1 MRKLSLHW
9 KILIAMIVGV
19 AWALFS
25 ESLASDS
32 FNIIAFNIAWLTPFG
47 DIFLKLLKLIA
58 VPLVLFSII
67 KGVSG
72 LSNLSDLGKMGSR
85 TVLLY
90 LTTTFFSV
98 SLGLLLVNQIGPGN
112 GFDFNINNFE
122 EDTKVVSMQQQVD
135 VSATDS
141 PLRFLVDMV
150 PDNIFLALGDN
161 KAMLQIIFFALFFGT
176 VLILI
181 EPMKKKYIDDL
192 IDSLNDV
199 FLKMVDIVIRYSPF
213 FIFCL
218 LAGNLS
224 ELSSESQ
231 GGVLDIVTGLALY
244 TLVVLLGLLIMLLC
258 VYPLLMRFFM
268 KKFSYQKFFKGIAPA
283 QILAFSTSSSAA
295 TLPVTMDCVNK
306 NLGVPNRVSSFVLP
320 IGATINMDGTS
331 LYQCV
336 AVVFLAQILG
346 VDLAFST
353 QLLIALTAVLAS
365 IGSAAIP
372 SAGLFMMVVVL
383 GVTPIDPM
391 YIAIILPVDRILDM
405 CRTVI
410 NVTGDAT
417 VSSIVASF
425 EDEN

>member
-1 MRKLSLHW
+1 MKKLSLHW
-9 KILIAMIVGV
+9 KILIAMILGV
-19 AWALFS
+19 IWALLS
-25 ESLASDS
+25 ESFHSDS
-32 FNIIAFNIAWLTPFG
+32 FNIISFNIAWLSPFG

-72 LSNLSDLGKMGSR
+72 LSNLSELGKMGSR
-85 TVLLY
+85 TVFLY
-90 LTTTFFSV
+90 LTTTFCSV
-98 SLGLLLVNQIGPGN
+98 AIGLLLVNQIGPGN
-112 GFDFNINNFE
+112 GFSFNTANFE
-122 EDTKVVSMQQQVD
+122 EDSKVIAIEEKVNVTS
-135 VSATDS
+135 TDS
-141 PLRFLVDMV
+141 PLQFLVDMV

-176 VLILI
+176 MLILI
-181 EPMKKKYIDDL
+181 DPKKKKRIDDL

-199 FLKMVDIVIRYSPF
+199 FLMMVDIVIRYCPF

-224 ELSSESQ
+224 ELSNESQ
-231 GGVLDIVTGLALY
+231 GGVLDIITGLALY
-244 TLVVLLGLLIMLLC
+244 TLVVLLGLLIMVLC
-258 VYPLLMRFFM
+258 VYPLLMQLFT
-268 KKFSYQKFFKGIAPA
+268 KKFSYQKFFNGIAPA

-306 NLGVPNRVSSFVLP
+306 NLGVPNKVSSFVLP

-346 VDLAFST
+346 VDLSFST

-391 YIAIILPVDRILDM
+391 YIAIILPVDRVLDM
-405 CRTVI
+405 CRTVV

-417 VSSIVASF
+417 VSSIVANF
-425 EDEN
+425 EGEN

>member
-1 MRKLSLHW
+1 MKGLSLHW
-9 KILIAMIVGV
+9 KILISMIVGII
-19 AWALFS
+19 WAIVS
-25 ESLASDS
+25 ENLSSNTVDIIS
-32 FNIIAFNIAWLTPFG
+32 FNISWLSPFG

-67 KGVSG
+67 RGVSG
-72 LSNLSDLGKMGSR
+72 LSNLSELGSMGSK
-85 TVLLY
+85 TLLLY

-98 SLGLLLVNQIGPGN
+98 AVGLFLVNQIGPGR
-112 GFDFNINNFE
+112 GFEFNVDNFT
-122 EDTKVVSMQQQVD
+122 EDVQVVSIEKQV
-135 VSATDS
+135 VLSSEDS
-141 PLRFLVDMV
+141 PLQFLVDMV
-150 PDNIFLALGDN
+150 PGNIFFALGDN

-181 EPMKKKYIDDL
+181 DSKKKKHIDNL

-199 FLKMVDIVIRYSPF
+199 FLKMVDLVIQYCPF

-224 ELSSESQ
+224 QLSGESS
-231 GGVLDIVTGLALY
+231 GGVLDIIAGLLLY
-244 TLVVLLGLLIMLLC
+244 TLVVLLGLMTMLLC
-258 VYPLLMRFFM
+258 VYPLLMKFFT
-268 KKFSYQKFFKGIAPA
+268 KKFSYQRFFKSITPA

-306 NLGVPNRVSSFVLP
+306 NLQVPDRVSSFVLP

-346 VDLAFST
+346 IDLSFSN
-353 QLLIALTAVLAS
+353 QLLIAFTAVLAS

-372 SAGLFMMVVVL
+372 SAGLFMLVVVL

-405 CRTVI
+405 CRTVV

-417 VSSIVASF
+417 VSSIVASL
-425 EDEN
+425 EE

>member
-1 MRKLSLHW
+1 MKRLSLHW

-19 AWALFS
+19 AWALLS
-25 ESLASDS
+25 ESFHSDG
-32 FNIIAFNIAWLTPFG
+32 FNIIAFNIAWLSPFG

-90 LTTTFFSV
+90 LTTTFCSV
-98 SLGLLLVNQIGPGN
+98 ALGLFLVNQIGPGN
-112 GFDFNINNFE
+112 GFDFNVNTFE
-122 EDTKVVSMQQQVD
+122 EDVKVVSIEEKVNI
-135 VSATDS
+135 SSTDS
-141 PLRFLVDMV
+141 PLQFVVDMV
-150 PDNIFLALGDN
+150 PDNVFLALGDN

-181 EPMKKKYIDDL
+181 DPKKKKNIDDL

-199 FLKMVDIVIRYSPF
+199 FLKMVDIVIRYCPF

-231 GGVLDIVTGLALY
+231 GGVLDIITGLALY
-244 TLVVLLGLLIMLLC
+244 TLVVLLGLLIMLFG
-258 VYPLLMRFFM
+258 VYPLLMKFFT
-268 KKFSYQKFFKGIAPA
+268 KNFSYQKFFKGIAPA

-306 NLGVPNRVSSFVLP
+306 NLKVPNKVSSFVLP

-346 VDLAFST
+346 IDLSFST
-353 QLLIALTAVLAS
+353 QLLIAFTAVLAS

>member
-1 MRKLSLHW
+1 MKKLSLHW

-19 AWALFS
+19 AWALLS
-25 ESLASDS
+25 ENVQSDG
-32 FNIIAFNIAWLTPFG
+32 FNIIAFNIAWLSPFG

-58 VPLVLFSII
+58 VPLVLFSIV

-90 LTTTFFSV
+90 LTTTFCSV
-98 SLGLLLVNQIGPGN
+98 ALGLFLVNQIGPGN
-112 GFDFNINNFE
+112 GFDFNVNTFE
-122 EDTKVVSMQQQVD
+122 EDVKVVSIEEKVNI
-135 VSATDS
+135 SSTDS
-141 PLRFLVDMV
+141 PLQFVVDMV
-150 PDNIFLALGDN
+150 PDNVFLALGDN

-181 EPMKKKYIDDL
+181 DSKKKKNIDDL

-199 FLKMVDIVIRYSPF
+199 FLKMVDIVIRYCPF

-231 GGVLDIVTGLALY
+231 GGVLDIITGLALY
-244 TLVVLLGLLIMLLC
+244 TLVVLLGLLIMLFG
-258 VYPLLMRFFM
+258 VYPLLMKFFT
-268 KKFSYQKFFKGIAPA
+268 KNFSYQKFFKGIAPA

-306 NLGVPNRVSSFVLP
+306 NLKVPNKVSSFVLP

-346 VDLAFST
+346 IDLSFST
-353 QLLIALTAVLAS
+353 QLLIAFTAVLAS

>member
-1 MRKLSLHW
+1 MKNLSLHW

-19 AWALFS
+19 VWALLS
-25 ESLASDS
+25 EGFHDDG
-32 FNIIAFNIAWLTPFG
+32 FNIIAFNIAWLSPFG

-90 LTTTFFSV
+90 LTTTFCSV
-98 SLGLLLVNQIGPGN
+98 ALGLFLVNQIGPGN
-112 GFDFNINNFE
+112 GFDFNVNAFE
-122 EDTKVVSMQQQVD
+122 EDVKVVSIEEKVNI
-135 VSATDS
+135 SATDS
-141 PLRFLVDMV
+141 PLQFVVDMV

-181 EPMKKKYIDDL
+181 DPKKKKNIDDL

-199 FLKMVDIVIRYSPF
+199 FLKMVDIVIRYCPF

-231 GGVLDIVTGLALY
+231 GGVLDIITGLALY
-244 TLVVLLGLLIMLLC
+244 TLVVLLGLLIMLFG
-258 VYPLLMRFFM
+258 VYPLLMKFFT
-268 KKFSYQKFFKGIAPA
+268 KNFSYQEFFKGIAPA

-306 NLGVPNRVSSFVLP
+306 NLKVPNKVSSFVLP

-346 VDLAFST
+346 VDLSFST
-353 QLLIALTAVLAS
+353 QLLIAFTAVLAS

>member
-25 ESLASDS
+25 EGLASDS
-32 FNIIAFNIAWLTPFG
+32 FNIISFNIAWLAPFG

-112 GFDFNINNFE
+112 GFDFNIKNFE
-122 EDTKVVSMQQQVD
+122 EDTKVVSMQQQVN
-135 VSATDS
+135 VSSSDS
-141 PLRFLVDMV
+141 PLQFLVDMV

-181 EPMKKKYIDDL
+181 EPKKKKYIDDL

-231 GGVLDIVTGLALY
+231 GGVLDIVAGLALY

-258 VYPLLMRFFM
+258 VYPLLMRFFT
-268 KKFSYQKFFKGIAPA
+268 KNFSYQKFFKGIAPA

>member
-1 MRKLSLHW
+1 MKRLNLHW
-9 KILIAMIVGV
+9 KILIAMICGIV
-19 AWALFS
+19 WALIS
-25 ESLASDS
+25 ENIGAES
-32 FNIIAFNIAWLTPFG
+32 FNIISFNVSWLAPFG

-72 LSNLSDLGKMGSR
+72 LSNLADLGKMGSK
-85 TVLLY
+85 TILLY
-90 LTTTFFSV
+90 LITTFCSV
-98 SLGLLLVNQIGPGN
+98 AIGLFLVNQIGPGR
-112 GFDFNINNFE
+112 GFEFNVDTFS
-122 EDTKVVSMQQQVD
+122 EDAKVVSIEKQVNI
-135 VSATDS
+135 SATDS
-141 PLRFLVDMV
+141 PLQFLVNMV
-150 PDNIFLALGDN
+150 PDNIFSSLGNN

-181 EPMKKKYIDDL
+181 DPRKKKYIDNL

-199 FLKMVDIVIRYSPF
+199 FLKMVDIVIRYCPF

-224 ELSSESQ
+224 ELSGESQ
-231 GGVLDIVTGLALY
+231 GGVLDIITGLALY
-244 TLVVLLGLLIMLLC
+244 TFVVLLGLLIMLLC
-258 VYPLLMRFFM
+258 VYPLLMKLFT
-268 KKFSYQKFFKGIAPA
+268 KNFSYQFFFKGIAPA

-306 NLGVPNRVSSFVLP
+306 NLKVSNKVSSFVLP

-336 AVVFLAQILG
+336 AVVFLSQILSIE
-346 VDLAFST
+346 LSLST

-372 SAGLFMMVVVL
+372 SAGLFMLVVVL
-383 GVTPIDPM
+383 GVTSIDPM

-405 CRTVI
+405 CRTVV

-417 VSSIVASF
+417 VSSVVASF
-425 EDEN
+425 EE